1 MQYQICFLQ
10 ALEHCELKHITSL
23 WKVLSVELATQLT
36 LHGEVGKTKASP
48 QSVLGV
54 LVLQHIFSMIIL
66 QEPFE
71 SFKAEFLAELQSR
84 SEKAQLENCLELWK
98 ARDRLDFLETLY
110 EFIEIH
116 VRHCELYRKEHS

>member
-1 MQYQICFLQ
+1 M
-10 ALEHCELKHITSL
+10 

-116 VRHCELYRKEHS
+116 VRHCELYRKEQS

>member
-1 MQYQICFLQ
+1 MQYKICFIQ

-48 QSVLGV
+48 QSFLGV
-54 LVLQHIFSMIIL
+54 LLQHVFSMIIL

-71 SFKAEFLAELQSR
+71 SFKAEFMAELQSR
-84 SEKAQLENCLELWK
+84 SEKAQLEKCLELWK

-116 VRHCELYRKEHS
+116 VRHCELHEKEDP